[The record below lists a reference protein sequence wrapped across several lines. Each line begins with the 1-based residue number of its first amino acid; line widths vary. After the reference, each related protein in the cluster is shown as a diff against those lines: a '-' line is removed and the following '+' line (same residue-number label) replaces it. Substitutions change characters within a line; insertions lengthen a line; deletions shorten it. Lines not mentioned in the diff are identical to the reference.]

1 MPAKLI
7 GAHMPTSGGLHK
19 AVRNGKAI
27 GCTAVQVFTS
37 SPQTWH
43 AKPITDEMVSN
54 LAEALEETDMAGK
67 IVSHDS
73 YLINLAA
80 PEDEKR
86 EKAIDGLK
94 SELTRCSKLGIPY
107 VVSHMGA
114 HMKQGEEAGLARV
127 AEAAKWILDD
137 TPDDV
142 TLLMETTAGPGTV
155 LNYRF
160 EHLATIIDA
169 VGGDERCCVCLDTC
183 HIFAAGYDIRTEE
196 TYEATFAE
204 FDRLVGCDR
213 IKAIH
218 CNDSKHELGTRK
230 DRHEHLG
237 DGFIGKQAFKCLVKD
252 KRFENT
258 PLLVETPE
266 TDEMHEVNVKRL
278 WKWAKG
284 K

>member
-1 MPAKLI
+1 MPA
-7 GAHMPTSGGLHK
+7 AGGLWN

-37 SPQTWH
+37 SPQMWK
-43 AKPITDEMVSN
+43 AKEVTDDMVSK
-54 LAEALEETDMAGK
+54 LSEALKETGIGTH

-80 PEDEKR
+80 PADELREKSTEGLKR
-86 EKAIDGLK
+86 EI
-94 SELTRCSKLGIPY
+94 ERCSKLRIPF

-114 HMKQGEEAGLARV
+114 HVKQGEEVGLKRV
-127 AEAAKWILDD
+127 AEATKRILKE

-142 TLLMETTAGPGTV
+142 TLLMETTAGQGTC

-160 EHLATIIDA
+160 EHLATILDLLKGHKRLA
-169 VGGDERCCVCLDTC
+169 VCLDTC
-183 HIFAAGYDIRTEE
+183 HIFAAGYDIRTKKAYEE
-196 TYEATFAE
+196 TFQE

-218 CNDSKHELGTRK
+218 CNDSKNPLGSRK

-237 DGFIGKQAFKCLVKD
+237 DGEIGATAFQCLVGD

-258 PLLVETPE
+258 PILVETP
-266 TDEMHEVNVKRL
+266 DADAMHATNVKRL
-278 WKWAKG
+278 WQWTKK
-284 K
+284 

>member
-7 GAHMPTSGGLHK
+7 GAHMPTAGGLWN

-37 SPQTWH
+37 SPQMWA
-43 AKPITDEMVSN
+43 AKPITDEKVE
-54 LAEALEETDMAGK
+54 LLTEALKETDMVGH

-80 PEDEKR
+80 PEEEKR
-86 EKAIDGLK
+86 EKSFNALK
-94 SELTRCSKLGIPY
+94 SELHRCSQLGIPY

-114 HMKQGEEAGLARV
+114 HMKQGEEVGLQRV
-127 AEAAKWILDD
+127 AEKAAEILKE

-155 LNYRF
+155 LNYKF
-160 EHLATIIDA
+160 EHLAYIIEA
-169 VGGDERCCVCLDTC
+169 VGGNPRCCVCLDTC
-183 HIFAAGYDIRTEE
+183 HIFAAGYDIRTAEA
-196 TYEATFAE
+196 YEKTFSE
-204 FDRLVGCDR
+204 FERLVGCDR

-230 DRHEHLG
+230 DRHDNLG
-237 DGFIGKQAFKCLVKD
+237 EGLIGEEAFKCLVND
-252 KRFENT
+252 PRFENT
-258 PLLVETPE
+258 PILIETPDA
-266 TDEMHEVNVKRL
+266 DEMHEVNVKRL
-278 WKWAKG
+278 WDWIE
-284 K
+284 